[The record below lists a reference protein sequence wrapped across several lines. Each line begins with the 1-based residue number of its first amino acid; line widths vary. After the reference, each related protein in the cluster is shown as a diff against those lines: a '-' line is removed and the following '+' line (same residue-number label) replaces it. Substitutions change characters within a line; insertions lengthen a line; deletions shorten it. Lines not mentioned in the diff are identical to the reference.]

1 MTISCISDLH
11 GHLPIYPSPYWEG
24 IEECEL
30 LLICGDILPLHCQSK
45 MIESRL
51 WLIDEFKPWAASLP
65 VEQVF
70 FIAGNHDAWL
80 ERNDLIAHQIFSS
93 HDKVTYLK
101 NEYIDYL
108 SIQDSKVYRIF
119 GTPYC
124 HIFGNWPFMRDEETL
139 AYKFSRIPEN
149 VDILIS
155 HDAPYGVSDICFQG
169 WSADGQ
175 HKGCPE
181 LRDVIIEKKPK
192 WNVKGHL
199 HSTNREI
206 EILGETKVVSC
217 SILDE
222 SYRLIYDPQIIK
234 LQFYKF

>member
-45 MIESRL
+45 AIESRL

-70 FIAGNHDAWL
+70 FIAGNHDFWF
-80 ERNDLIAHQIFSS
+80 ERNDLIAHQIFSR
-93 HDKVTYLK
+93 HDIVRNLK
-101 NEYIDYL
+101 NEYIDYI
-108 SIQDSKVYRIF
+108 SSQDAKIYHIF

-124 HIFGNWPFMRDEETL
+124 HIFGNWAFMRDEETL
-139 AYKFSRIPEN
+139 AKKFSQIPGN

-155 HDAPYGVSDICFQG
+155 HDAPYGTSDICFEG
-169 WSADGQ
+169 FSASKG
-175 HKGCPE
+175 HIGCPE
-181 LRDVIIEKKPK
+181 LRDAIIASKPRY
-192 WNVKGHL
+192 NFHGHL
-199 HSTNREI
+199 HSANHGE
-206 EILGETKVVSC
+206 ELLGETKVYNT
-217 SILDE
+217 SILNE
-222 SYRLIYDPQIIK
+222 SYNLVYDPLMIR
-234 LQFYKF
+234 L

>member
-1 MTISCISDLH
+1 MKIAVISDLH

-70 FIAGNHDAWL
+70 FIAGNHDFWF
-80 ERNDLIAHQIFSS
+80 ERNDLTAHQIFSS
-93 HDKVTYLK
+93 HDKVRYLK
-101 NEYIDYL
+101 NEYIDYI
-108 SIQDSKVYRIF
+108 SSQDAKIYHIF

-124 HIFGNWPFMRDEETL
+124 HIFGDWAFMRDEETL
-139 AYKFSRIPEN
+139 VKKFSQIPGN
-149 VDILIS
+149 VDILLS
-155 HDAPYGVSDICFQG
+155 HDAPYGTSDICFEG
-169 WSADGQ
+169 WAADGS

-181 LRDVIIEKKPK
+181 LRDAIIASKPK
-192 WNVKGHL
+192 YNFHGHL
-199 HSTNREI
+199 HSANHE
-206 EILGETKVVSC
+206 EELLGDTKVYNV
-217 SILDE
+217 SILNE
-222 SYRLIYDPQIIK
+222 SYDFAYNPLIIRV
-234 LQFYKF
+234 

>member
-1 MTISCISDLH
+1 MKVAVISDLH

-70 FIAGNHDAWL
+70 FIAGNHDFWF
-80 ERNDLIAHQIFSS
+80 ERNDLIAHQIFPP
-93 HDKVTYLK
+93 HGKVRYLK
-101 NEYIDYL
+101 NEYIDYI
-108 SIQDSKVYRIF
+108 SNQDSKIYHIF

-124 HIFGNWPFMRDEETL
+124 HIFGNWPFMRTEDRLREH
-139 AYKFSRIPEN
+139 FQVIPEG
-149 VDILIS
+149 VDILFS
-155 HDAPYGVSDICFQG
+155 HDAPYGTSDICLEG
-169 WSADGQ
+169 WAADGQ
-175 HKGCPE
+175 HRGCKALAE
-181 LRDVIIEKKPK
+181 AIREKKPRYCFH
-192 WNVKGHL
+192 GHL
-199 HSTNREI
+199 HSTNHNKELLDDT
-206 EILGETKVVSC
+206 EVYNT

-222 SYRLIYDPQIIK
+222 GYDIQYPPLILEICK
-234 LQFYKF
+234 